1 MKRKNIVRIAAF
13 IFIAVL
19 LLLIGHFFI
28 HGLEKEHGHCLL
40 CELLTIGFLCTA
52 LYELLLLFLFVA
64 GIPQITL
71 IQLSLLSHIQIRLR
85 APPFYSNL

>member
-40 CELLTIGFLCTA
+40 CELLTIGFPA
-52 LYELLLLFLFVA
+52 MELYQFILLFLFVA
-64 GIPQITL
+64 TISQITL
-71 IQLSLLSHIQIRLR
+71 ISLSLRSHIQIRLR
-85 APPFYSNL
+85 APPFHSNR